1 MCKCGADA
9 KQQQQQLKQQQQISN
24 EINQQ
29 RAEPAI
35 PGVDKTAGN
44 GGGAVWDG
52 DDRNWGGNSSCVSI
66 ATGITDYWCAT
77 TCAGSSCPM
86 DRCRCDDEAASDK
99 AAKAKELLQK
109 SCDFDT
115 TACMEVGPS
124 VDCRTCALHIEA
136 CKASS
141 HSDEDG
147 NLVALTLDDCMDKV
161 SKDVKDCSDC
171 ASDDSKEAYKVRLG
185 IGMWRGYK

>member
-1 MCKCGADA
+1 MCKCGDDA
-9 KQQQQQLKQQQQISN
+9 KQQQQVKQ
-24 EINQQ
+24 EMNQE
-29 RAEPAI
+29 RAEPAA
-35 PGVDKTAGN
+35 PGIDKTAGN

-77 TCAGSSCPM
+77 TCTGALSCPM
-86 DRCRCDDEAASDK
+86 DRCRCDDSAAAEK

-115 TACMEVGPS
+115 TACMEVGTA

-136 CKASS
+136 CKSS
-141 HSDEDG
+141 PHYDENDK
-147 NLVALTLDDCMDKV
+147 LKPMSLDDCMLKV

-171 ASDDSKEAYKVRLG
+171 ASEDSIEAYKVRLG